1 MTTTLITDGF
11 DGEDEP
17 DEARLYSD
25 YRNKHNKEMT
35 DVAKV
40 LDRAR
45 RVYRINERQK

>member
-11 DGEDEP
+11 DGEDE
-17 DEARLYSD
+17 D
-25 YRNKHNKEMT
+25 YDNVANAYRKNYTKQMT

-45 RVYRINERQK
+45 IVYRIKEQ